1 MYQGGEIIYKE
12 LSYKVQ
18 GILIEARKIYGPG
31 LKEKVYCNI
40 IEELLR
46 MYGIGYK
53 REISINIYS
62 PISGKIVGVYR
73 PDFIIENKIILEVKA
88 VDIIPRNFVDQ
99 MYSYLKV
106 SDFELGIF
114 VNFRSQKLYI
124 KRVVLTNDRKR
135 PGIAG
140 KYRKNK

>member
-31 LKEKVYCNI
+31 HKEKVYCNI
-40 IEELLR
+40 IEELLQK
-46 MYGIGYK
+46 YGIKYK
-53 REISINIYS
+53 REVSINIYS
-62 PISGKIVGVYR
+62 PLTGRIIGAYK

-99 MYSYLKV
+99 IYSYLKV

-114 VNFRSQKLYI
+114 VNFRSPKLYI
-124 KRVVLTNDRKR
+124 KRVVLTNDHKHIGITGKR
-135 PGIAG
+135 
-140 KYRKNK
+140 REDE